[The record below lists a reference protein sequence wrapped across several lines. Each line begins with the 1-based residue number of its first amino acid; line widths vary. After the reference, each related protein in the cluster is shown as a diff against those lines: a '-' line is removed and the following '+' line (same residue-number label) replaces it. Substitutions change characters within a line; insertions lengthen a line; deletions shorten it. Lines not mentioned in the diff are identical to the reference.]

1 MLRVDSHTTDYS
13 VCAPD
18 DIGGEDYGRPYCNP
32 NVNPTAMLACTS
44 ILLSY
49 FFSFHRA
56 ANGDGR
62 REDSV
67 LVIFKRVDYASSYSL
82 AVLYIIRV
90 TKDNSL
96 TIL

>member
-13 VCAPD
+13 LCAPD
-18 DIGGEDYGRPYCNP
+18 DIGDEDYGIPCSNP
-32 NVNPTAMLACTS
+32 NLNPTAMLACAS

-82 AVLYIIRV
+82 AVLGISSV
-90 TKDNSL
+90 
-96 TIL
+96 